1 MVDVVIIEIGAFS
14 DTDAYSLIFARLANF
29 DALHN
34 NYAFVAMV
42 TSFRRYSYRK
52 SSSIRLGVIR
62 KIQTEICILRSVEN
76 VIIIDFIL

>member
-1 MVDVVIIEIGAFS
+1 MVDAVIIEIGAFS

-42 TSFRRYSYRK
+42 TSFRRYLYRK
-52 SSSIRLGVIR
+52 SSIRLGVIR

-76 VIIIDFIL
+76 VTIINFIL